1 MINKLLSDPLTLDE
15 KEVYGL
21 EKMNKF
27 GYIKDSFPLHDGPW
41 QWTDEK
47 QENLNDRQV
56 SNLQKES
63 DTLL

>member
-1 MINKLLSDPLTLDE
+1 MNKL
-15 KEVYGL
+15 
-21 EKMNKF
+21 